1 MPTTP
6 VKQQRNPT
14 AVQST
19 RTPYSGNSEYNQLDY
34 FIRSFMGGNLYT
46 ALPVIVKAVEAGGIA
61 PTGRVD
67 VLPLI
72 VFPRR
77 QKQRHKSS
85 PAL

>member
-46 ALPVIVKAVEAGGIA
+46 ALPVIVRPLRRAE
-61 PTGRVD
+61 
-67 VLPLI
+67 LPPQGELTSC
-72 VFPRR
+72 P
-77 QKQRHKSS
+77 
-85 PAL
+85 

>member
-34 FIRSFMGGNLYT
+34 FIRSFMGGNLYMHSR
-46 ALPVIVKAVEAGGIA
+46 L
-61 PTGRVD
+61 
-67 VLPLI
+67 L
-72 VFPRR
+72 
-77 QKQRHKSS
+77 
-85 PAL
+85 